1 MEENQLALAEK
12 IKKIRKEKGMSQA
25 ELAKKIGINIRMISL
40 YESGKSTPSMET
52 IQKLASLFGVT
63 TDYLC
68 YEGPMNYE
76 SMDIKDKSLIP
87 VFEEIDRMNEK
98 EKEVIKF
105 FVEAVAFKRRTKE
118 K

>member
-1 MEENQLALAEK
+1 LAIAEK

-25 ELAKKIGINIRMISL
+25 GLAKKIGVNTRMISL

-52 IQKLASLFGVT
+52 VQKLAGLFGVT
-63 TDYLC
+63 ADYLFH
-68 YEGPMNYE
+68 EGPVDYE

-87 VFEEIDRMNEK
+87 VFEEIDQMNEK
-98 EKEVIKF
+98 EKEAIKV
-105 FVEAVAFKRRTKE
+105 FVEAVAFKRKNKE